1 MPVPLNPQLDPT
13 LTGID
18 APAAPG
24 QPRPQANPGIDALA
38 AAGTADG
45 KLIAARSNLAHA
57 TLRLQPHERPSV
69 IVDELFARLDPP
81 DLAWIERRAVRAC
94 CCYH

>member
-1 MPVPLNPQLDPT
+1 MELSVPLHRNPGQEKRMPVPLNPQLDPT

-69 IVDELFARLDPP
+69 IVDELSPGLILP
-81 DLAWIERRAVRAC
+81 I
-94 CCYH
+94 